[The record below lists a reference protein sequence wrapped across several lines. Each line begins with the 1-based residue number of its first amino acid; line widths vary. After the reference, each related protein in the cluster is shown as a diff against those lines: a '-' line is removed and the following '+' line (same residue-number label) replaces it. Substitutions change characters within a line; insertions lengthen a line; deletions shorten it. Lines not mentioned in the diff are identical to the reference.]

1 MWLVMIR
8 SQNGHD
14 TSYNDVILM
23 YLDLKDTYFENE
35 HPILET
41 YTLVSCHLEN
51 EHPKNAEN
59 DSYLSFSPPI
69 WVPLGTSVCRL

>member
-1 MWLVMIR
+1 MWWVMIR

-14 TSYNDVILM
+14 TSYDDVILM
-23 YLDLKDTYFENE
+23 YLDLKDAYFENE

-59 DSYLSFSPPI
+59 DSISFSPPI
-69 WVPLGTSVCRL
+69 W